1 MEPFRA
7 GAIESTYASS
17 LQKPSHMLTGN
28 LQVGKSSYL
37 SRPTRAATKTEAEI
51 HICELTIIKPWR
63 STEYTRVSEALVNF
77 EDLEIILSTSP
88 VSWRQTF
95 NSMRLDFGESNLQ
108 LDPRQHG
115 EIRPRQAAASST
127 MNAAASSTSTSIAYP
142 ATPTS
147 TATSVNVTEN
157 IGASYID
164 KAIVPPDSSL
174 GPVSIGGS
182 KM

>member
-1 MEPFRA
+1 M
-7 GAIESTYASS
+7 
-17 LQKPSHMLTGN
+17 
-28 LQVGKSSYL
+28 
-37 SRPTRAATKTEAEI
+37 
-51 HICELTIIKPWR
+51 
-63 STEYTRVSEALVNF
+63 SEALADP
-77 EDLEIILSTSP
+77 EDLEITLSTFRVP
-88 VSWRQTF
+88 WRETF
-95 NSMRLDFGESNLQ
+95 DSMKLDFGESHLQ

-115 EIRPRQAAASST
+115 ELRPRQVAASST
-127 MNAAASSTSTSIAYP
+127 MTAAATSTSIAYP